1 MERKVLV
8 DEIADFCVC
17 YGLFKKSDSIN
28 AIKERIERGLEDS
41 DFLESLINT
50 IMLKTKKRKNIDIE
64 RLKGLLLELEKVRLE
79 QEYKEQ
85 V

>member
-1 MERKVLV
+1 
-8 DEIADFCVC
+8 
-17 YGLFKKSDSIN
+17 
-28 AIKERIERGLEDS
+28 
-41 DFLESLINT
+41 
-50 IMLKTKKRKNIDIE
+50 MLKTKKRKNIDIE